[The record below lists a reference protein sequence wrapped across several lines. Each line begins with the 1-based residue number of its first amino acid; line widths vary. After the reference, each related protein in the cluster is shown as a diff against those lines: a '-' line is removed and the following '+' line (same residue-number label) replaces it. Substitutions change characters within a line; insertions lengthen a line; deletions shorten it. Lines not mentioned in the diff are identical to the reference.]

1 MAACRALKYLA
12 ESLVSRP
19 TSPVMTKRI
28 PRTSSV
34 SFQFIRN
41 MAARTPRRV
50 TVLLIMLGRALDS
63 ISRRVSVSLVNR
75 DMISPW
81 VRLSKY
87 LRGSFSKCSNISQ
100 RI

>member
-1 MAACRALKYLA
+1 M
-12 ESLVSRP
+12 
-19 TSPVMTKRI
+19 
-28 PRTSSV
+28 
-34 SFQFIRN
+34 
-41 MAARTPRRV
+41 RV

-87 LRGSFSKCSNISQ
+87 LRGSFSRCSNISHRISQ
-100 RI
+100 RTRVFMRMSRKLTP